1 MSLSKNCKS
10 APEDRRTSNDKGE
23 KYRGLS
29 TPPRKK
35 PRGSGREDALFV
47 VIGKVLGGGGE
58 DGAAAVAEGDAG
70 EAFAVAVAAEDD
82 LVAIFQEGA
91 GFVVG

>member
-47 VIGKVLGGGGE
+47 VIGQVLGGGGE
-58 DGAAAVAEGDAG
+58 DGAAAFAEGEG
-70 EAFAVAVAAEDD
+70 EEAFALAGASEDDFVAV
-82 LVAIFQEGA
+82 FQEGA

>member
-35 PRGSGREDALFV
+35 PRGSGRDDALFV
-47 VIGKVLGGGGE
+47 VIGEVLGAGGE
-58 DGAAAVAEGDAG
+58 DGAATVAEGEGG
-70 EAFAVAVAAEDD
+70 EAFAVAVAAQDD
-82 LVAIFQEGA
+82 FVAVFEEGA
-91 GFVVG
+91 ELAVG